1 MGAAVCRDHNRSRC
15 QLKGGVSCV
24 VSGAWQGAGRHAFQ
38 EGWMRKLALVVAAI
52 GLAGVLMLGG
62 LVAAVGDASGVAGL
76 SSASG
81 IPAEFLPI
89 IEGAAG
95 AYCDLPPALL
105 AAVLKVESDFDNSA
119 VNPRSGA
126 FTMAQFLPGTW
137 EEWKVNGNPD
147 HGPAIDPADV
157 ADVIFSAAHY
167 LCGLGAGSPDAQR
180 LAVASYNAGPYAVKL
195 AGGVPHEADCPEG
208 HPRSLDRRC
217 ETADYV
223 RKVFAQAAAYA
234 ADTTL
239 ELPAGDLLA
248 RVIAFA
254 YSKIGTPYQWGGDGS
269 NGFYDCSG
277 FTMRAYQQAGVQLPR
292 TSRQQYLA
300 SPHVAQDNLQPGD
313 LLYWAHDLSDPG
325 TIHHVA
331 IYLGRDGQG
340 VDWMID
346 APHTGATIQ
355 VRRVYWTGYV
365 GATRPLVG

>member
-1 MGAAVCRDHNRSRC
+1 
-15 QLKGGVSCV
+15 
-24 VSGAWQGAGRHAFQ
+24 
-38 EGWMRKLALVVAAI
+38 MRKLALAVAAFSL
-52 GLAGVLMLGG
+52 GGVLLAGEIAAALSHATGA
-62 LVAAVGDASGVAGL
+62 VALNPASRV
-76 SSASG
+76 
-81 IPAEFLPI
+81 PAQLFPI
-89 IEGAAG
+89 IEEAAG
-95 AYCDLPPALL
+95 AYCDLPAALL

-126 FTMAQFLPGTW
+126 FAMAQFLPGTW

-147 HGPAIDPADV
+147 RGPTIDPADV

-167 LCGLGAGSPDAQR
+167 LCGLSAENPDTQR
-180 LAVASYNAGPYAVKL
+180 RAVATYNAGPRAVEE
-195 AGGVPHEADCPEG
+195 AGGIPHEADCPEG
-208 HPRSLDRRC
+208 HPPSLSRLC

-248 RVIAFA
+248 RVIRFA

-269 NGFYDCSG
+269 NGYYDCSG

-300 SPHVAQDNLQPGD
+300 SPHVAQDNLQAGD
-313 LLYWAHDLSDPG
+313 LLFWAYNISDLAS
-325 TIHHVA
+325 IHHVA
-331 IYLGRDGQG
+331 IYLGQDSQQ

-355 VRRVYWTGYV
+355 VRRVYWSGFI
-365 GATRPLVG
+365 GATRPLQ

>member
-1 MGAAVCRDHNRSRC
+1 
-15 QLKGGVSCV
+15 
-24 VSGAWQGAGRHAFQ
+24 
-38 EGWMRKLALVVAAI
+38 MRKLVAVLAALSVGAIVLLGGAVAALS
-52 GLAGVLMLGG
+52 GATG
-62 LVAAVGDASGVAGL
+62 AARL
-76 SSASG
+76 SPTSG
-81 IPAEFLPI
+81 IPGELVPI

-95 AYCDLPPALL
+95 AYCDLPPTLL

-119 VNPRSGA
+119 VNLRSGA

-147 HGPAIDPADV
+147 RGPAIDPADV

-167 LCGLGAGSPDAQR
+167 LCGLGAGNPDTQR
-180 LAVASYNAGPYAVKL
+180 LAVAAYNAGPNAVEQ
-195 AGGVPHEADCPEG
+195 AGGISHEAGCPTG
-208 HPRSLDRRC
+208 HPPSLSRRC

-234 ADTTL
+234 ADTTV

-254 YSKIGTPYQWGGDGS
+254 YARIGTPYQWGGDGS
-269 NGFYDCSG
+269 NGYYDCSG
-277 FTMRAYQQAGVQLPR
+277 FTMRAYEQAGVQLPR

-300 SPHVAQDNLQPGD
+300 SPHVAQDNLQAGD
-313 LLYWAHDLSDPG
+313 LLFWAYNTSYPA

-331 IYLGRDGQG
+331 IYLGRDTAS
-340 VDWMID
+340 VEWMID

-355 VRRVYWTGYV
+355 VRRVYLTCYI
-365 GATRPLVG
+365 GATRPLQ

>member
-1 MGAAVCRDHNRSRC
+1 
-15 QLKGGVSCV
+15 
-24 VSGAWQGAGRHAFQ
+24 
-38 EGWMRKLALVVAAI
+38 MRKLVAVLAALSLGAILLLGGAVAALS
-52 GLAGVLMLGG
+52 GATG
-62 LVAAVGDASGVAGL
+62 AARL
-76 SSASG
+76 SPTSG
-81 IPAEFLPI
+81 IPGELLPL

-137 EEWKVNGNPD
+137 QEWKVNGNPD
-147 HGPAIDPADV
+147 QGPTIDPGDA

-167 LCGLGAGSPDAQR
+167 LCGLGAGNPDTQR
-180 LAVASYNAGPYAVKL
+180 LAVAAYNSGPGAIKR
-195 AGGVPHEADCPEG
+195 AGGGIPHEADCPES

-234 ADTTL
+234 ADTTR

-254 YSKIGTPYQWGGDGS
+254 YAKIGTPYQWGGDGS
-269 NGFYDCSG
+269 NGYYDCSG

-300 SPHVAQDNLQPGD
+300 SPHVAHGDLQPGD
-313 LLYWAHDLSDPG
+313 LLFWAHNSGDPA

-331 IYLGRDGQG
+331 IYLGRDTAG

-355 VRRVYWTGYV
+355 VRRAYWTGYI
-365 GATRPLVG
+365 GATRPLS

>member
-1 MGAAVCRDHNRSRC
+1 
-15 QLKGGVSCV
+15 
-24 VSGAWQGAGRHAFQ
+24 
-38 EGWMRKLALVVAAI
+38 MRKLALVVAAL
-52 GLAGVLMLGG
+52 GLAGVLLLGG
-62 LVAAVGDASGVAGL
+62 AVAAVSDASGVAGL
-76 SSASG
+76 SPGSE
-81 IPAEFLPI
+81 IPVQLLPI

-105 AAVLKVESDFDNSA
+105 AAVLKVESGFDNSA

-147 HGPAIDPADV
+147 RGPTIDPADV

-167 LCGLGAGSPDAQR
+167 LCGLGAGNPDTQR
-180 LAVASYNAGPYAVKL
+180 LAVAAYNAGPRAVEE
-195 AGGVPHEADCPEG
+195 AGGIPHEADCPEG
-208 HPRSLDRRC
+208 HPPSLSRRC

-248 RVIAFA
+248 RVITFA

-269 NGFYDCSG
+269 SGYYDCSG

-300 SPHVAQDNLQPGD
+300 SPHVAQEDLQPGD
-313 LLYWAHDLSDPG
+313 LLFWAYNTSDPA

-331 IYLGRDGQG
+331 IYLGRDTAG

-355 VRRVYWTGYV
+355 VRRVYWTGHI
-365 GATRPLVG
+365 GASRPLSS